1 MDPGSSIERAV
12 HFTAKE
18 AQQFQQALLAKRS
31 ARDKHLRGFDPAC
44 PLPFLHFPLDL
55 DRFL

>member
-18 AQQFQQALLAKRS
+18 AQQFQQALWAKRG
-31 ARDKHLRGFDPAC
+31 ACDKHLRGFDSAC
-44 PLPFLHFPLDL
+44 PLPLLHFSS
-55 DRFL
+55 